1 MAYDAKAKE
10 IGFSFFSRGYSKEK
24 ALREMQKIYPGLSGS
39 TWDSWVEKGEWKAR
53 RATLDLKAREFDEL
67 CQDTAR
73 ILIAELNEIR
83 EKLIS
88 SVRDGKVDN
97 QTVYAYTSTARQIAD
112 LSRQH
117 IAGRDPRRIAAQT
130 LMEVI
135 EKLLSRLRELPGLAA
150 PLEANA
156 KGVGEIVTNLGE
168 EYGAE

>member
-10 IGFSFFSRGYSKEK
+10 LAFSYYARGYSKER
-24 ALREMQKIYPGLSGS
+24 ALRELQKIYPGMSGS
-39 TWDSWVEKGEWKAR
+39 TWDAWADKGDWKTR
-53 RATLDLKAREFDEL
+53 RASLDLKAREFDEL

-83 EKLIS
+83 EKLIA

-97 QTVYAYTSTARQIAD
+97 QTVYAYTSTARQIAE

-117 IAGRDPRRIAAQT
+117 IASRDPRRIATQT

-156 KGVGEIVTNLGE
+156 KAVGEVVTGIGE
-168 EYGAE
+168 EFGAE